1 MDAYTRRT
9 LLHGFKARYFRDYEI
24 TASSPWT
31 ARYSRRRYPSFL
43 LRYEISDIDMYS
55 FWRSSIDTAIVPLPV
70 KVFLAGIPL
79 TPVSRIAGA
88 IFHAASNPDPETNGC
103 AWLLLDNGPLF
114 RVEPD
119 SFKQGVYKMMDDRV
133 NALLKWVEFQPRPGT
148 YWVTWCEKWYN
159 WRSLLVVQFWSGW
172 LGDQFTI
179 IMSVGISG
187 NFLESRLLFGV
198 LELLW
203 PNWLGISSQ
212 AMSNSCM
219 VSISNWDADDAVP
232 S

>member
-9 LLHGFKARYFRDYEI
+9 LLHGFKARHFRDYEI
-24 TASSPWT
+24 TPPSPWT

-88 IFHAASNPDPETNGC
+88 VFHAASNPDPETNGC
-103 AWLLLDNGPLF
+103 AWLLLDNGPVF

-119 SFKQGVYKMMDDRV
+119 SFKQGVYKMINDRMNV
-133 NALLKWVEFQPRPGT
+133 LFKWVEFQPGPGT

-159 WRSLLVVQFWSGW
+159 WRPLLSNF
-172 LGDQFTI
+172 DQGG
-179 IMSVGISG
+179 S
-187 NFLESRLLFGV
+187 
-198 LELLW
+198 
-203 PNWLGISSQ
+203 GISSLL
-212 AMSNSCM
+212 SCLSGSLATSWKAGCYLEHWSCSGQTDLGSHRKLCPIVAWSQDLIGILM
-219 VSISNWDADDAVP
+219 MQFRKG
-232 S
+232 